1 MADSRIQVRAGD
13 VIFRE
18 GDAPTVAYLIESGDV
33 EISTHRRSERV
44 QLGRLGPGDLLGEM
58 ALIDAAPRT
67 ATAVALSDC
76 TLASVD
82 RSQIQERLENA
93 DPIIRALLRGQ
104 LQRYRSVLAR
114 LRGEQTAGERGRQP
128 GHSTLQRRA
137 MGKFRLENQLR
148 DALDNRSLEVR
159 LQPIYDLYAERVA
172 GYEALVRWEHPE
184 RGAVSPAEFI
194 ALAEETQLIVPVGRY
209 VFEDVCQTLAL
220 MRARVGD
227 NLPFVAVNVSGRQ
240 LEQGDLLD
248 TVSAQCARHAVPL
261 SALKIEI
268 TESLSLDLER
278 VGDLI
283 ARCHALG
290 MKVALDDF
298 GTGYS
303 NLGHL
308 HKLRFDTVKLD
319 QGFVRQMLGAPRC
332 LAIVRAI
339 VAMVRALDA
348 DLVAEGVEE
357 QAQLDALRHMGARY
371 AQGWLIGKPQTRAE
385 VLASIAT

>member
-18 GDAPTVAYLIESGDV
+18 GEPPTVAYLIESGEV
-33 EISTHRRSERV
+33 EITTSRRNERV

-76 TLASVD
+76 ALTAVD
-82 RSQIQERLENA
+82 KNQIQERLKSA

-114 LRGEQTAGERGRQP
+114 LRGEHTAGERGRE
-128 GHSTLQRRA
+128 GHNTLQRRA

-148 DALDNRSLEVR
+148 EALENRTLEVR
-159 LQPIYDLYAERVA
+159 LQPIFDMHHERIA

-184 RGAVSPAEFI
+184 RGPVSPAEFI
-194 ALAEETQLIVPVGRY
+194 ALAEETQLIVPVGQY
-209 VFEDVCQTLAL
+209 VFEDVCQTLAM
-220 MRARVGD
+220 MRERTGA
-227 NLPFVAVNVSGRQ
+227 NLPFVAVNVSARQ

-248 TVSAQCARHAVPL
+248 TVRAQCTRHEVPA

-268 TESLSLDLER
+268 TESLSLDIER
-278 VGDLI
+278 VGALI
-283 ARCHALG
+283 ERCHALG

-319 QGFVRQMLGAPRC
+319 QGFVRQMLEAPRC

-339 VAMVRALDA
+339 VSMVRALDA
-348 DLVAEGVEE
+348 DLVAEGVED
-357 QAQLDALRHMGARY
+357 QAQLDVLRQMGARY
-371 AQGWLIGKPQTRAE
+371 AQGWLIGKPQTRTE
-385 VLASIAT
+385 VLAALAA